1 LPSVTHFSPTDR
13 QLEEKQRNAQLLPEE
28 VSRLTEEVSLKAD
41 LVRQREQEQRDRHAK
56 REEKLSSFQSLARL
70 YGEKL
75 GMHFVHTP
83 SDGSAEENALR
94 IGFTQ
99 IDRRSPDRKFWFD
112 VRIAGDDTYSVLRV
126 SPEVAGVAELE
137 KDLNEDQDF
146 SRFVRRMR
154 KKFKDSV

>member
-1 LPSVTHFSPTDR
+1 
-13 QLEEKQRNAQLLPEE
+13 
-28 VSRLTEEVSLKAD
+28 
-41 LVRQREQEQRDRHAK
+41 
-56 REEKLSSFQSLARL
+56 
-70 YGEKL
+70 
-75 GMHFVHTP
+75 MHFVHTP